1 MTHSFRHP
9 TIERES
15 IESNHAP
22 VLHEGNLPPADAV
35 VERVN
40 AHTQVAR
47 GSVHIEPAWFNNRI
61 LRPFTRFHNGT
72 PTSERLCGE
81 VPRRGP
87 EQASLGESGAA
98 LGISGSV

>member
-22 VLHEGNLPPADAV
+22 MLHEGDLPPADPV

-40 AHTQVAR
+40 AHAQVAR
-47 GSVHIEPAWFNNRI
+47 RGIDIEPTRFNDRI
-61 LRPFTRFHNGT
+61 LRVLARFHSDT
-72 PTSERLCGE
+72 PMSEQL
-81 VPRRGP
+81 
-87 EQASLGESGAA
+87 
-98 LGISGSV
+98 